1 MDISSSYLNTSQL
14 NEKRQGIRH
23 QKVLYILVAI
33 ELIVALIW
41 SSFALYFWPPLG
53 AEILKWWE
61 FGLVAGIL
69 ALLLVLVAFF
79 VSVVR
84 RLPINWVI
92 YILFTLAFAHFVCFL
107 VTLDKSRLLYFGL
120 WVFTVVISGF
130 AIYSVCAFP
139 YIPILES
146 FILSFGIGAVVLIVF
161 IVFTSFSLY
170 LLILVAIAA
179 VILAFFY
186 ASGLRTAT
194 KYSNFDDSEEDPVTG
209 AVRFWI
215 DGALVGCRFFEMIG
229 RSFGSRA

>member
-41 SSFALYFWPPLG
+41 SSFALYWWPQLG

-84 RLPINWVI
+84 RLPI
-92 YILFTLAFAHFVCFL
+92 
-107 VTLDKSRLLYFGL
+107 TLDKSRLLYFGL

-130 AIYSVCAFP
+130 AIYSVCAFS